1 MNKPKCFLIASGLMA
16 SSIAISGCGSS
27 SSDSDDVS
35 SDQIK
40 ITQDNA
46 LDVANSAMTTL
57 RIMGQLVVWQLNI
70 SEVIGMLNPPAE
82 AV

>member
-27 SSDSDDVS
+27 SNDNDDSS
-35 SDQIK
+35 LNQIK

-46 LDVANSAMTTL
+46 TNVANSAMTTL
-57 RIMGQLVVWQLNI
+57 RLIGQLVVGPLK
-70 SEVIGMLNPPAE
+70 SVC
-82 AV
+82 